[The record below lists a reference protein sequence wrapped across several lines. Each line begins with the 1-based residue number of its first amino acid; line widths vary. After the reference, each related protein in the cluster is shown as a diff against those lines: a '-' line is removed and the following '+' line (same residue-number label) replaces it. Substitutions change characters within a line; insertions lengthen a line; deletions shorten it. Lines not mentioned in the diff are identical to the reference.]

1 MRPDITTI
9 PQELSDAIALEL
21 TLLEPLGPPAVL
33 LPLMASSRILNA
45 RLSPDTNPILHAAI
59 FRQKFDSAAVAR
71 RHGGV
76 RPTAWACVAQL
87 HRYLAALRVFRRG
100 DVHEGVCDGL
110 WGDDVSDIGLEEALQ
125 IGVVMMME
133 DDGKN
138 ARQMLLWARADIF
151 VKRLLTRRLYAS
163 AETQDGWPSD
173 DEVNAHAL
181 WLLWLLTSEESLLR
195 ETPEERES
203 ITRLLTPF
211 IYAPFRYTP
220 FYAPPDHFLIPPPT
234 LPTPPG
240 PYSLSPPPS
249 TILCVHYGTRRA
261 MGRPPAALAAILA
274 FHARVEVHARPIP
287 PHLVHTR
294 PDLPEHL
301 DPGVA
306 PTREDVEELRWA
318 WVARPPLGA
327 GLTGRDGKRVLVDGW
342 QRREYSPADNANDDT
357 HAFPERPKD
366 QTQTPHMPVERW
378 VGKAPHSPHPWAG
391 KSVRWDADWV
401 RLRMCSD
408 MWAPRRRGTGPGG
421 SVGYVHTPGSL
432 DGLWTGVM
440 QMQLLPE
447 GMVQQLASEAGPS
460 VFGSAAEAV
469 AGASQ
474 PVSVVL
480 TEVQRAGRG
489 GGCCCGAAAADVWLD
504 EELDEYD
511 DDDDEGTVVTHNDD
525 DDNDDQQQEE
535 QREPEETRDDYFALA
550 CAAAGVTNA
559 WFAGEG
565 PPVFAPLPPQT
576 PSSTPHQVHSSCLS
590 KTYLYQSKYASASD
604 SLHPDTTDATQ
615 YQVRAAGGTVSGTFH
630 THAHSHQERAYARGE
645 RLGND
650 AACPEHEHDANSG
663 PGAQVAA
670 HADASSSPSP
680 HHACPRQEQGSAQPA
695 RKASDERIRESLFAS
710 LGLPSDAPTKHTCAT
725 QTQDILLHGSTPA
738 APARAWHPFTY
749 HGRIRPWDGLVA
761 LVRAPRR
768 AKDEYLGRAVF
779 CGYVVGGEVLVGAWR
794 MAGSARGPQVVPFG
808 VGGVFCWSRRG
819 D

>member
-1 MRPDITTI
+1 MPPNITTL

-33 LPLMASSRILNA
+33 LPLMASCRTLHT
-45 RLSPDTNPILHAAI
+45 RLSSDTNPTLHAAI

-76 RPTAWACVAQL
+76 RPTAWAYVAQL
-87 HRYLAALRVFRRG
+87 HLYLAALRVFRRG
-100 DVHEGVCDGL
+100 DVHEGVCEGL
-110 WGDDVSDIGLEEALQ
+110 WSDDVPDIGLEEALQ

-138 ARQMLLWARADIF
+138 ARQMLLWARADFF
-151 VKRLLTRRLYAS
+151 VKRLLTRRLYAG
-163 AETQDGWPSD
+163 AETKDGWPPD
-173 DEVNAHAL
+173 DEVNANAL

-195 ETPEERES
+195 ETQEERES

-234 LPTPPG
+234 LNTPPG
-240 PYSLSPPPS
+240 PYPLSQPPS
-249 TILCVHYGTRRA
+249 TILSVHYGTRRV
-261 MGRPPAALAAILA
+261 MGRPSAALAAILA
-274 FHARVEVHARPIP
+274 FHARVEVRARAIP
-287 PHLVHTR
+287 PHLVR
-294 PDLPEHL
+294 SRVDLPEHL
-301 DPGVA
+301 DLGIG
-306 PTREDVEELRWA
+306 PTREDIEELRWA

-327 GLTGRDGKRVLVDGW
+327 GLTGRDSKRVFVDGW
-342 QRREYSPADNANDDT
+342 QGREYSTADTENEEGDAHT
-357 HAFPERPKD
+357 FPERPKD
-366 QTQTPHMPVERW
+366 QPQQTSHVPVERW
-378 VGKAPHSPHPWAG
+378 VGKAPHLPPPRAG
-391 KSVRWDADWV
+391 KSVRWDADWA

-408 MWAPRRRGTGPGG
+408 MWAPRRRGAGAGG
-421 SVGYVHTPGSL
+421 SVGYVHAPGSL

-447 GMVQQLASEAGPS
+447 GVAQQPTSEAGHGS
-460 VFGSAAEAV
+460 VV
-469 AGASQ
+469 VVGASQ

-480 TEVQRAGRG
+480 REVQRIGSGGR
-489 GGCCCGAAAADVWLD
+489 CCCRPAAVVDVWLD
-504 EELDEYD
+504 EELDEYE
-511 DDDDEGTVVTHNDD
+511 DDDDEGPLADHDD
-525 DDNDDQQQEE
+525 EEEE
-535 QREPEETRDDYFALA
+535 QKEPDETRDDYFALA
-550 CAAAGVTNA
+550 CAAAGVANA

-565 PPVFAPLPPQT
+565 PPVFVPLPPN
-576 PSSTPHQVHSSCLS
+576 PSSAPHHALSSS
-590 KTYLYQSKYASASD
+590 SSSGNPNIYQSKYVSASD
-604 SLHPDTTDATQ
+604 SLHPDATDATQ
-615 YQVRAAGGTVSGTFH
+615 YQVRSADGTVSGTFC
-630 THAHSHQERAYARGE
+630 THVLSHRERAHTGGQ

-650 AACPEHEHDANSG
+650 AASPEHDAL
-663 PGAQVAA
+663 
-670 HADASSSPSP
+670 ADSSSSSPCP
-680 HHACPRQEQGSAQPA
+680 ACARHEQAKTCGSARPSW
-695 RKASDERIRESLFAS
+695 RVSDERIRESLFAS
-710 LGLPSDAPTKHTCAT
+710 LGLPCTAFPTPTDTPKHTRET

-794 MAGSARGPQVVPFG
+794 MAARGRGPQVVPFG